1 MTHQEEQY
9 AHFWHCI
16 NDLNKALSLLQAV
29 KINMDNPLRAPA
41 FELALIVYSKPYKQS
56 NGITTKK
63 HKHKLD
69 DKCVPDKH
77 RDLHNRILTNRDK
90 MHAHTDL
97 ILREPKVHVENT
109 SKIVGLSENIID
121 VTAEFR
127 NIDSIIE
134 LIEQSLDGMYEEEKK
149 LAAALPTNMP

>member
-56 NGITTKK
+56 CGITKK
-63 HKHKLD
+63 NHKLD
-69 DKCVPDKH
+69 DKYVPDKH
-77 RDLHNRILTNRDK
+77 RDLHKRILANRDQIL
-90 MHAHTDL
+90 AHTDL
-97 ILREPKVHVENT
+97 IPREPKVHVGNA
-109 SKIVGLSENIID
+109 SYGKIVGLSENVINIL
-121 VTAEFR
+121 AEFG

-134 LIEQSLDGMYEEEKK
+134 LIEQSLDGMHEEEKK
-149 LAAALPTNMP
+149 LAASLPTNMP